1 MASKP
6 GLQWPVSPDCSGQ
19 YGHDGSLAGRQVQR
33 EKLVGGRASR
43 ASGMATRARRKW
55 FNSAERRNSNRG
67 RDFGMRESTAGKASR
82 AGRACRASR

>member
-6 GLQWPVSPDCSGQ
+6 GLQWPVHGLPVLTWAASSE

-43 ASGMATRARRKW
+43 ASGMA
-55 FNSAERRNSNRG
+55 
-67 RDFGMRESTAGKASR
+67 AS
-82 AGRACRASR
+82 G